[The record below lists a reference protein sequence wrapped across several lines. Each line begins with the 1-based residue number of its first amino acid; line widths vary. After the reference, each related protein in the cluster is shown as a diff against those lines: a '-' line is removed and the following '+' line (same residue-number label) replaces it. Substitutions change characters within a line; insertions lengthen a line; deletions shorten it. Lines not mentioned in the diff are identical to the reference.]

1 MKDVNTE
8 KFEQE
13 KIIPDIEKNIRRI
26 EQICDKSSD
35 MLINRITVSGVKVAL
50 LACEGM
56 ISTSN
61 STELILRPLSELSV
75 EDCDGEKLLTYIDS
89 NRLFSL
95 DRPKVDNYGELFRT
109 VNSGFAVL
117 IADGAGQALAFGVQ
131 GYSVKSI
138 GEPSGERNITGSH
151 EGFCEVIRTNMSLV
165 RRRMKTPLLKFELF
179 PMGTKSKT
187 DLCICY
193 MRDRIPE
200 GLIERIKKSLDE
212 TDLETIIST
221 GYIKPFLEEKK

>member
-75 EDCDGEKLLTYIDS
+75 ED
-89 NRLFSL
+89 
-95 DRPKVDNYGELFRT
+95 
-109 VNSGFAVL
+109 
-117 IADGAGQALAFGVQ
+117 
-131 GYSVKSI
+131 
-138 GEPSGERNITGSH
+138 
-151 EGFCEVIRTNMSLV
+151 
-165 RRRMKTPLLKFELF
+165 
-179 PMGTKSKT
+179 
-187 DLCICY
+187 
-193 MRDRIPE
+193 
-200 GLIERIKKSLDE
+200 
-212 TDLETIIST
+212 
-221 GYIKPFLEEKK
+221 